1 MSATEVVE
9 QFRKLPIEEQHEAFE
24 KIREVIHDFDDEL
37 TPGQIAELDRRAEH
51 ALAHP
56 ELCRPLEAAI
66 ADIEK
71 RFRNRQ

>member
-9 QFRKLPIEEQHEAFE
+9 QFRKLPFEEQHEAFE
-24 KIREVIHDFDDEL
+24 KIREVVEDLDDEL
-37 TPGQIAELDRRAEH
+37 TPDQIAELDHRAER

-56 ELCRPLEAAI
+56 ERCRPLDDVV

-71 RFRNRQ
+71 RFRAKQ